1 MEAAYLAR
9 EATVCRL
16 PMVYG
21 ERDHQRREEPI
32 LRRVRAGRTRIPAGS
47 GGWLWTRGYVRDV
60 AAGIRL
66 ALESDACVAEVL
78 NLGEARTWSMG
89 LWARHVL
96 EAAGSDAELARV
108 PDVLLPDDLKAL
120 GTIPQHLLVDSSKAR
135 DLLGWTETDPPRG
148 AGPLGRLAPGQPAA
162 RARTP
167 TSAPTTAPWRQPA
180 EMTSR
185 PGRDQGRPRV
195 VLAPEIAEIA
205 GAITNR
211 MPDLVDR
218 VVRRI
223 LTEIEFYR
231 DRGVISLEDIRGSVR
246 DNLES
251 MAAELITSQPPDLSA
266 PRATGRRRAEQGTPL
281 ADILHAYRIGFTEF
295 WEAIVEEGRR
305 STRATPDTLVDAASG
320 VWWLIGEYTQELTV
334 AYREA
339 ASELLLAAAR
349 ERSALVEAVF
359 TGGIPDRD
367 TLWEAAKLLRLPWE
381 GVFVVVVVEAPGLA
395 QEGLP
400 DAEAFLAGRGIGSAW
415 HLHPDI
421 QMGVV
426 SLRHADALPVLL
438 ELLRRGV
445 RARCGV
451 SPAYPALGD
460 TPRAVHYAR
469 LVLAS
474 LPAGA
479 PAVVQF
485 EETPLG
491 VLAAAAPDA
500 AGALVRTVLGP
511 VLDLPDQERS
521 SLLGTLRAWF
531 DAGGSAAETGKRIY
545 VHPNTVRYRLR
556 RLQEHTGRSLDDP
569 KAVAELLAALD
580 ALRLLQEPGPPG
592 PPLSPGTTVQG

>member
-1 MEAAYLAR
+1 
-9 EATVCRL
+9 
-16 PMVYG
+16 
-21 ERDHQRREEPI
+21 
-32 LRRVRAGRTRIPAGS
+32 
-47 GGWLWTRGYVRDV
+47 
-60 AAGIRL
+60 
-66 ALESDACVAEVL
+66 
-78 NLGEARTWSMG
+78 
-89 LWARHVL
+89 
-96 EAAGSDAELARV
+96 
-108 PDVLLPDDLKAL
+108 
-120 GTIPQHLLVDSSKAR
+120 
-135 DLLGWTETDPPRG
+135 
-148 AGPLGRLAPGQPAA
+148 
-162 RARTP
+162 
-167 TSAPTTAPWRQPA
+167 
-180 EMTSR
+180 MTSR

-205 GAITNR
+205 GSITNR

-246 DNLES
+246 NNLES
-251 MAAELITSQPPDLSA
+251 MAAELTASQPPDLSA

-381 GVFVVVVVEAPGLA
+381 GVFVVVAVEAPGLA

-474 LPAGA
+474 LPAGV
-479 PAVVQF
+479 PAVAQF

-500 AGALVRTVLGP
+500 AGALVRTVLDRCSTCPTRSVPACWAPCGRGSTPMVRRPRPASGSTCTRTPSGTGCGGCRSTRDGP
-511 VLDLPDQERS
+511 STIPGPWPSCWPPWTPCGSTSWPSPTASSTSGRRGWRACSPPAASPPATGSACCRTSRS
-521 SLLGTLRAWF
+521 SRCCTTGCC
-531 DAGGSAAETGKRIY
+531 GS
-545 VHPNTVRYRLR
+545 
-556 RLQEHTGRSLDDP
+556 GRWWS
-569 KAVAELLAALD
+569 
-580 ALRLLQEPGPPG
+580 R
-592 PPLSPGTTVQG
+592 